1 MKRFYYSLLSICLLA
16 TSSVAQALEYKQVCG
31 NLSDA
36 PVETQPAVLLSG
48 GADSSSSD
56 EKLATEWLLKQ
67 ANGGDYLVL
76 RSNGLGGQAKWI
88 CRNYSDRIS
97 SASEVSI
104 DSLDDAEHPAILQLI
119 KKVEVIWIA
128 GGDQKRYEKFWKG
141 TALAKAL
148 NQHIQTKPIG
158 GTSAGMAI
166 LGGAYYAPRDKAV
179 IGTQLLD
186 SAFHNR
192 GQDVFIDDLIHH
204 PFLKDTLNET
214 HLDRL
219 IKGEDRSSR
228 AFGFL
233 AQLTK
238 SVQNPIVIALNEGSF
253 LGIDQH
259 GNGQVWGNGGYI
271 LQTTSQPETLKK
283 GQPLVWHQQRK
294 AVTAY
299 ELNKSQAHAKLDFKA
314 RRFEGLKQT
323 YWFTTG
329 GAEGFVK

>member
-1 MKRFYYSLLSICLLA
+1 MNYFYCSLLGVFLLA
-16 TSSVAQALEYKQVCG
+16 LSSVTQALEYKQVCG

-36 PVETQPAVLLSG
+36 QVETQPAVLLSG

-56 EKLATEWLLKQ
+56 EKLATEWLLNH

-76 RSNGLGGQAKWI
+76 RSNGLGGQAKWV
-88 CRNYSDRIS
+88 CRNYSEHIS

-104 DSLDDAEHPAILQLI
+104 DSLDDAEHPAVLQLI
-119 KKVEVIWIA
+119 KKVEIIWIA

-141 TALAKAL
+141 TPLAKAL

-166 LGGAYYAPRDKAV
+166 LGGAYYAPRDKAI
-179 IGTQLLD
+179 IGSQLLD
-186 SAFHNR
+186 NAFHHR
-192 GQDVFIDDLIHH
+192 GEDVFIDDLIYH
-204 PFLKDTLNET
+204 PLLKNILNET

-238 SVQNPIVIALNEGSF
+238 SVQNPMVIALNEGSF
-253 LGIDQH
+253 LGIDQY
-259 GNGQVWGNGGYI
+259 GKGQVWGNGGYI
-271 LQTTSQPETLKK
+271 LQTTSQPETLKE
-283 GQPLVWHQQRK
+283 GQPLLWHQQGK

-299 ELNKSQAHAKLDFKA
+299 ELNKSQVHAKLDFKA